1 MLTNDNFVETSYG
14 LHIKNMVC
22 HRCIKVVKEIL
33 STSGIQFDEIRLG
46 EVILSKP
53 LDKDQLP
60 ALKASLEAEGFEL
73 IDDKRS
79 RLVSQIKSLLVEL
92 IHYGDLESLHLN
104 ISDYLSQN
112 LYKDYHYLSNLFSES
127 ENLTIE
133 QFVIY
138 QKIEKVKELLVYDE
152 LSLSEIS
159 FRMGYS
165 SVAHLSAQFKKITG
179 FTPTQFKKLKEHN
192 RRPLDKI

>member
-1 MLTNDNFVETSYG
+1 
-14 LHIKNMVC
+14 MVC
-22 HRCIKVVKEIL
+22 DRCIKAVR
-33 STSGIQFDEIRLG
+33 GIFSAQGLTADEVGLG
-46 EVILSKP
+46 EVVLSAPVKE
-53 LDKDQLP
+53 DRFP
-60 ALKASLEAEGFEL
+60 ALKAALKAEGFEL

-79 RLVSQIKSLLVEL
+79 RVVSQIKGLLVEL
-92 IHYGDLESLHLN
+92 IHYGDLEALDQN
-104 ISDYLSQN
+104 ISGYLSGK
-112 LYKDYHYLSNLFSES
+112 LHKDYHYLSNLFSES

-159 FRMGYS
+159 FKMGYS

-179 FTPTQFKKLKEHN
+179 FTPTRFKRLKDHK